1 MWHAL
6 QTEISAFLGRPYPL
20 ADRHLMQ
27 RSSRCQ
33 LYRIS
38 DGQLALFVKLTDAC
52 HGDQLRAEAFGL
64 GELSRFGP
72 LQTPEVVCVG
82 TTKGFGFLVM
92 EYLPFSSPS
101 RLGWQRLGEGLAA
114 LHQRQDQAMYG
125 FDDDNFIGDSPQPN
139 PWHKHWYRFFGE
151 QRLAYQLELL
161 AEKGLALEASSGL
174 LDIAGRLLKHHQPG
188 PSLLHGD
195 LWRGN
200 IGFVDDHPVVFDP
213 ACYYGDREAD
223 IAMTELFGRFDPDFY
238 AAYDDD
244 LPLPDDYEAR
254 RELYNLYHLLNHAN
268 LFGPHYLE
276 QVQQSAVRLLDLYG
290 HQ

>member
-6 QTEISAFLGRPYPL
+6 ENEIGAFLGRPYRIL
-20 ADRHLMQ
+20 DRDLQ
-27 RSSRCQ
+27 EQSARRQ
-33 LYRIS
+33 IYRLS
-38 DGQLALFVKLTDAC
+38 DGKLSLLVKI
-52 HGDQLRAEAFGL
+52 GDTELQELLKAQAFGL
-64 GELSRFGP
+64 AELSRFGP
-72 LQTPEVVCVG
+72 LRTPEVVCVG
-82 TTKGFGFLVM
+82 ATKGFSYLVM
-92 EYLPFSSPS
+92 EWLNMEEPS

-114 LHQRQDQAMYG
+114 LHQRQDQAKYG
-125 FDDDNFIGDSPQPN
+125 FDQDNFIGDNPQPN

-161 AEKGLALEASSGL
+161 AEKGQALVESEAL
-174 LDIAGRLLKHHQPG
+174 LDCAGRLLKHHQPS

-200 IGFVDDHPVVFDP
+200 VGFVDDQPVVFDP
-213 ACYYGDREAD
+213 ACYYGDREVD
-223 IAMTELFGRFDPDFY
+223 LAMTELFGRFDPDFY

-244 LPLPDDYEAR
+244 LALDEQYESR

-268 LFGPHYLE
+268 LFGGPYLA
-276 QVQQSAVRLLDLYG
+276 QAQQSAKRLLDLHR